1 MSIQTLNGPTCTSCM
16 ELLTLMAVP
25 LCVHSMN
32 ISREARVPQSL
43 RLSVWFQH
51 DGATPPYTKDVHH
64 NLNVTF
70 GQEWICRVVQFIGP
84 LDHRIYYAWTHIY
97 KPYPDRTE
105 TGNQSISLA
114 TRIIDVVFSSST

>member
-1 MSIQTLNGPTCTSCM
+1 M

-32 ISREARVPQSL
+32 ISREAQVPQSL

-51 DGATPPYTKDVHH
+51 DGAPPHYTKDVRHD
-64 NLNVTF
+64 LNVTF
-70 GQEWICRVVQFIGP
+70 GQQWICLVFQFIGP